1 MNFKFSEIN
10 KWYQTKSGVIN
21 ASIII
26 DSINRIF
33 NISND
38 KKILYLGEDSIIT
51 TIMNSSDNFNSFY
64 LSNTE
69 NADIRGELRNLPF
82 EESSIDCIIII
93 HSLDCEKDPHTAF
106 REIDRVLKEDGEIII
121 SGFNKMSFLGIF
133 SMFPIKSI
141 FRNKKYITIGR
152 LSDWMKL
159 FSYEIKHILNV
170 NKIPPFKN
178 QRLINLFYFLNNDI
192 FSKINFFGNSYIFF
206 VNKKTYKYIS
216 VKNWHKKDNII
227 LGKFDKPVVHNNY
240 EK

>member
-1 MNFKFSEIN
+1 MNFKLSEIN

-26 DSINRIF
+26 DSINRTF
-33 NISND
+33 KISND
-38 KKILYLGEDSIIT
+38 KKILYLGEDSIIA
-51 TIMNSSDNFNSFY
+51 TIMNSSDNFNGFY
-64 LSNTE
+64 LSDTE

-93 HSLDCEKDPHTAF
+93 HSLDYEKDPHSAF

-133 SMFPIKSI
+133 SMLPIKSI

-178 QRLINLFYFLNNDI
+178 QKLINFFYFLNNDI

-206 VNKKTYKYIS
+206 ANKKTYKYIS

-227 LGKFDKPVVHNNY
+227 LGKFAKPVVNNNY

>member
-1 MNFKFSEIN
+1 MNFKLSEIN

-26 DSINRIF
+26 DSINRTF
-33 NISND
+33 KISND
-38 KKILYLGEDSIIT
+38 KKILYLGEDSIIA
-51 TIMNSSDNFNSFY
+51 TIMNSSDNFNGFY
-64 LSNTE
+64 LSDTE

-93 HSLDCEKDPHTAF
+93 HSLDYEKDPHSAF

-133 SMFPIKSI
+133 SMLPIKSI

-170 NKIPPFKN
+170 NKIPPFKD

-206 VNKKTYKYIS
+206 ANKKTYKYIS

-227 LGKFDKPVVHNNY
+227 LGKFAKPVVNNNY

>member
-1 MNFKFSEIN
+1 MNFKLSEIN

-26 DSINRIF
+26 DSINRTF
-33 NISND
+33 KISND
-38 KKILYLGEDSIIT
+38 KKILYLGEDSIIA
-51 TIMNSSDNFNSFY
+51 TIMNSSDNFNGFY
-64 LSNTE
+64 LSDTE

-93 HSLDCEKDPHTAF
+93 HSLDYEKDPHSAF

-133 SMFPIKSI
+133 SMLPIKSI

-170 NKIPPFKN
+170 NKIPPFKD
-178 QRLINLFYFLNNDI
+178 QRLINFFFFLKN
-192 FSKINFFGNSYIFF
+192 NFF
-206 VNKKTYKYIS
+206 
-216 VKNWHKKDNII
+216 
-227 LGKFDKPVVHNNY
+227 
-240 EK
+240 